1 MFLIHTFAIQTG
13 IMADTEVKSVA
24 SMEFLD
30 KKTELVWLSS
40 QQRQE
45 KGDLHAS
52 SVCLPCGHPETVPD
66 HLKQRC
72 LDQKH
77 THGDIV
83 LDAHICLAHC
93 IER

>member
-40 QQRQE
+40 HTKTG
-45 KGDLHAS
+45 KG
-52 SVCLPCGHPETVPD
+52 
-66 HLKQRC
+66 
-72 LDQKH
+72 
-77 THGDIV
+77 
-83 LDAHICLAHC
+83 
-93 IER
+93 